1 MYVHHSIGGI
11 DHLETG
17 IDHLISHIDEI
28 VARNPAWD
36 LVQQTR
42 GGIAAWEV
50 GIDQIL
56 RSVSHPL
63 YFYNS
68 NNQKNSATKKL
79 IISPPTKICLQ
90 MSWPVLV
97 FLPEMATKTV
107 KVLEINEQINDES
120 LKCIS
125 TTNAPLVS
133 VLVYDS

>member
-56 RSVSHPL
+56 RSVSIPL
-63 YFYNS
+63 YSYISS
-68 NNQKNSATKKL
+68 NRKISATNKL

-97 FLPEMATKTV
+97 FLPKMASKSV
-107 KVLEINEQINDES
+107 RVLEINERIND
-120 LKCIS
+120 
-125 TTNAPLVS
+125 
-133 VLVYDS
+133 